1 MSFLAVLL
9 VTQILLGGLDN
20 LWHHEITE
28 RLPGKREARVE
39 VALHAGREL
48 CYALLF
54 AGLAWWEWHG
64 LFAAAVVAV
73 LVLEVCITLAD
84 FVVEDRTR
92 RLPTTERVLHTVLA
106 LNFGAML
113 AVLAP
118 TLLTWAWLPT
128 ALAPVDYGLASWLLT
143 AAAGALLAWS
153 ARNALAA
160 RRHFADAANCSLHL
174 RHSRR
179 PWRSPSWQRRGLKP
193 RRCAEPKT
201 VLVTGA
207 TGFIGTKLVDRLV
220 GRGDGVIVH
229 ARNAAKAADL
239 FGPHVDIV
247 TDLALVPAETRIDAI
262 INLAGEPIAGAPWTR
277 RRRALLLS
285 SRLGVTRALLALVE
299 RLAVKPTTWINASA
313 IGYYGAR
320 DGDDSL
326 NEKSRSGAG
335 FQAELCRA
343 WEETAARAGEHG
355 VKVSMLRIGVVLSG
369 NGGALPALARPVRF
383 FAGTPLGA
391 GRQWFSWIHVDDL
404 LEVFSFELAEATLA
418 GPVNAT
424 APVPVRHD
432 ELMTTI
438 ATTLRRP
445 LWPVRV
451 PAAALRFCLGGLAE
465 LFVDG
470 QRVTP
475 DRLLALKFR
484 FRYATVDAA
493 LEQALAPHVDA
504 AAAVNGAQ

>member
-1 MSFLAVLL
+1 MSLLAVSL
-9 VTQILLGGLDN
+9 VTQILLGGFDN
-20 LWHHEITE
+20 LWHHELSE

-39 VALHAGREL
+39 VALHSGREL

-64 LFAAAVVAV
+64 VWAAAVVAL
-73 LVLEVCITLAD
+73 LVIEVCVTLAD

-106 LNFGAML
+106 INFGAML

-118 TLLTWAWLPT
+118 TLLAWARLPS
-128 ALAPVDYGLASWLLT
+128 ALARVDYGFASWLLT
-143 AAAGALLAWS
+143 AAAAGVLAWS
-153 ARNALAA
+153 VRNALAA
-160 RRHFADAANCSLHL
+160 RRHFAAATWAS
-174 RHSRR
+174 
-179 PWRSPSWQRRGLKP
+179 RGLKP
-193 RRCAEPKT
+193 RRSAEPKT

-207 TGFIGTKLVDRLV
+207 TGFIGSKLVYRLV
-220 GRGDGVIVH
+220 SRGDGVIVH

-239 FGPHVDIV
+239 FGPHVDVV
-247 TDLALVPAETRIDAI
+247 TDLKLVPSETRIDAV

-277 RRRALLLS
+277 RRRALLLE
-285 SRLGVTRALLALVE
+285 SRVGVTRALLALVE

-320 DGDDSL
+320 DGEDAL
-326 NEKSRSGAG
+326 NEKCGAGKG
-335 FQAELCRA
+335 FQAELCRR
-343 WEETAARAGEHG
+343 WEETAARAAEHG
-355 VKVSMLRIGVVLSG
+355 VKVSTLRIGVVLSG
-369 NGGALPALARPVRF
+369 DGGALPALARPVRL
-383 FAGTPLGA
+383 FAGTLLGT

-404 LEVFSFELAEATLA
+404 LDLISFVLAEKTLA

-424 APVPVRHD
+424 APNPVRHD

-438 ATTLRRP
+438 ASTLRRP
-445 LWPVRV
+445 LWPVRI
-451 PAAALRFCLGGLAE
+451 PASILRFGLGELAE

-475 DRLLALKFR
+475 DRLLALKFK
-484 FRYATVDAA
+484 FRYATLGAA
-493 LEQALAPHVDA
+493 LEQTLAPTPRA
-504 AAAVNGAQ
+504 ATAVKGAQ

>member
-9 VTQILLGGLDN
+9 VAQILLGGLDN
-20 LWHHEITE
+20 LWHHEIIG

-64 LFAAAVVAV
+64 AFAAAVVAV

-118 TLLTWAWLPT
+118 TLLTWARLPT
-128 ALAPVDYGLASWLLT
+128 ALALVDYGLTSWLLT
-143 AAAGALLAWS
+143 AAAGGVLVWS

-160 RRHFADAANCSLHL
+160 RRHFAAPA
-174 RHSRR
+174 
-179 PWRSPSWQRRGLKP
+179 WQRRGLKA
-193 RRCAEPKT
+193 RGCAEPKT

-207 TGFIGTKLVDRLV
+207 TGFIGTKLVYRLV
-220 GRGDGVIVH
+220 SRGDGVIVH
-229 ARNAAKAADL
+229 ARNAAKASDL
-239 FGPHVDIV
+239 FGPYVDVV

-262 INLAGEPIAGAPWTR
+262 INLAGEPIAGGPWTR
-277 RRRALLLS
+277 RRRALLSS
-285 SRLGVTRALLALVE
+285 SRLGVTSALLALVE

-326 NEKSRSGAG
+326 NEKSRPGNG
-335 FQAELCRA
+335 FQAELCRS
-343 WEETAARAGEHG
+343 WEETAARAAEHG
-355 VKVSMLRIGVVLSG
+355 VKVSTLRIGVVLSG
-369 NGGALPALARPVRF
+369 DGGALPALARPVRF
-383 FAGTPLGA
+383 FAGTQLGT
-391 GRQWFSWIHVDDL
+391 GRQWFSWIHIDDL
-404 LEVFSFELAEATLA
+404 LEVFSFVLAEATLA

-438 ATTLRRP
+438 AATLRRP
-445 LWPVRV
+445 LWPVRISASV
-451 PAAALRFCLGGLAE
+451 LRLGLGELAE

-484 FRYATVDAA
+484 FRYATVAAA
-493 LEQALAPHVDA
+493 LEQALGPHVEA
-504 AAAVNGAQ
+504 AGAGQRRAVSSGASGSDTE